1 MKGEFRLIQDGMPV
15 AWVSGDNLTNEVYH
29 YAAVY
34 EQDGP
39 VTIQHKVNG
48 RWREWREPPCE

>member
-15 AWVSGDNLTNEVYH
+15 AWVSGDNLTNEVEH

-39 VTIQHKVNG
+39 VTIQYKVNG

>member
-15 AWVSGDNLTNEVYH
+15 AWVSGDNLTNEVEH

-48 RWREWREPPCE
+48 RWREWREPS